1 MICLLCLGLAS
12 EPSPE
17 RMVVGRYS
25 QIVQSRSDYGIYVRT
40 AQQVSTPVAACDGR
54 LAKACAE
61 WRFVAW
67 ERIRHC
73 L

>member
-54 LAKACAE
+54 L
-61 WRFVAW
+61 
-67 ERIRHC
+67 
-73 L
+73 